1 MKINSKFT
9 IREIAGDT
17 IIVNQGKANVNM
29 TCVISLN
36 DSARLLFEQL
46 SNIDFELEDAA
57 NILVLKYGIDK
68 DKAIHDA
75 GLWVNA
81 LKNCRVIE

>member
-1 MKINSKFT
+1 MKIDNKFT

-29 TCVISLN
+29 TRIISLN

-46 SNIDFELEDAA
+46 SNKDFEIDDAA

>member
-36 DSARLLFEQL
+36 DSARLLFEKL

-57 NILVLKYGIDK
+57 NILVLK
-68 DKAIHDA
+68 
-75 GLWVNA
+75 
-81 LKNCRVIE
+81 

>member
-1 MKINSKFT
+1 MKIDSKFT

-29 TCVISLN
+29 TRIISLN

-46 SNIDFELEDAA
+46 SNKDFEIDDAA
-57 NILVLKYGIDK
+57 NILVMKYGIDMDQAK
-68 DKAIHDA
+68 HDA

-81 LKNCRVIE
+81 LKSCGIIE